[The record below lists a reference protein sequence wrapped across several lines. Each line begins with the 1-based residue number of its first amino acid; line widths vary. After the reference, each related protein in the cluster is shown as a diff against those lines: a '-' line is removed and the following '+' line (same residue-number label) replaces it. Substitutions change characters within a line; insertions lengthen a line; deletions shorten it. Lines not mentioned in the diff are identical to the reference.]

1 MSAVIRHLQ
10 IENVKRIKALKIT
23 PAGSVV
29 KITGRNDQGKSSIL
43 DSIDY
48 AFCGKVCDQPIREGQ
63 ARGRIFLELSEELK
77 SVFTVEK
84 IFRPSG
90 SELIVRNAEG
100 VSQKSPQ
107 GLLDELYNRV
117 MFDPL
122 SFVRMKPMEQ
132 VETLR
137 KLAGLDFTQI
147 NADRQRA
154 YDERTVKGRELEAA
168 KKRLEAFPFDP
179 TAPKEAVSS
188 AGLAEQLAKCQLVNQ
203 GNSDKRKAQTKRGEQ
218 VTRLTGDV
226 GRLETDISNLEK
238 MLADKKAL
246 IETRRKELEQAKA
259 DHTAGEKELTKLD
272 DLKETDIRLAITRI
286 EEDNAKLAAN
296 QRHLA
301 ARTELDDCEKAVKDF
316 TKAIEEFDQTKRD
329 MIEFASFPMD
339 GLSFDEERGVLLNGI
354 PFAQGSSAKQLQ
366 AAVSIGLA
374 LNPQIRV
381 IIIRDG
387 SLLDGDSKK
396 ALSEMAEKNSAQLW
410 EEIVDDKG
418 PNCIVIEDGEIQTK

>member
-23 PAGSVV
+23 PAGSTV
-29 KITGRNDQGKSSIL
+29 KITGKNDQGKSSVL

-48 AFCGKVCDQPIREGQ
+48 AFCGKICDQPIREGQ

-90 SELIVRNAEG
+90 SELIVRNVEG

-122 SFVRMKPMEQ
+122 SFVRLKPMEQ

-147 NADRQRA
+147 NSDRQRA

-168 KKRLEAFPFDP
+168 KQKLEAFKFDP
-179 TAPKEAVSS
+179 TAPKQARSAVE
-188 AGLAEQLAKCQLVNQ
+188 LAEKLASLQRINQ
-203 GNSDKRKAQTKRGEQ
+203 GNTEKRDAQNKRGEKITSLGKDI
-218 VTRLTGDV
+218 TRIKTQ
-226 GRLETDISNLEK
+226 IANIEK
-238 MLADKKAL
+238 MLSDAKNSLTSK
-246 IETRRKELEQAKA
+246 ET
-259 DHTAGEKELTKLD
+259 ELTNESSTYEAAKIDISKLQDSNEVEVRQQLKNIED
-272 DLKETDIRLAITRI
+272 DNGKI
-286 EEDNAKLAAN
+286 AAN
-296 QRHLA
+296 KLHTDA
-301 ARTELDDCEKAVKDF
+301 KKEFDDCEKAVKDF

-354 PFAQGSSAKQLQ
+354 PFAQGSSARQLQ

-387 SLLDGDSKK
+387 SLLDADSKK
-396 ALSEMAEKNSAQLW
+396 SLSELAEKLNAQLW
-410 EEIVDDKG
+410 IEIVDDKG
-418 PNCIVIEDGEIQTK
+418 PSSVVIEDGEIQHK